1 MERDPDQLASARPSV
16 PFGRSDGAGLAETAV
31 RVVTAEQAMA
41 CEAATIAAGTES
53 FVLMRAAGE
62 AAARLIIERQADVR
76 TAGALIVAGTGN
88 NGGDA
93 WVVAGALARAGCPV
107 TMESLGEP
115 RSADAQRAQREAAGH
130 LAAVSPAVQPA
141 VVVDGVLGTGA
152 RGDARGSAAEAIT
165 RINAMTGSAAIVA
178 LDVPSGM
185 DATTGAGGAVVRADE
200 TYTFGTLKR
209 GLLLRRDETGAI
221 AVLDIG
227 LRDDVHGTDADRDRT
242 AAQRAAPASA
252 PAARLVDAAWVRRA
266 VPPIPADA
274 HKGVRR
280 RLAILGGADGMAGA
294 PMLAA
299 RGALRSGIGMV
310 QLLVAPTNVPV
321 VQAALPETMAAR
333 WPVTAEDQERAI
345 DWAHV
350 FLLGPGLGRTVMS
363 RALVERLLVAWRGP
377 VVLDADALNVFAGE
391 PRSLGTLLGSRPA
404 IVTPHPVEAARL
416 LRLEPRE
423 VLERRFE
430 VGGEL
435 ARALGATVVLKGPP
449 TIISAPDGRV
459 AVSASGAPT
468 LGTAGSGD
476 ALSGIIATLLGQT
489 LDAFGAATSG
499 AWIHGRAGEIAA
511 RGGSVRGSSL
521 EDVIASLRDVWS
533 LDEPAPRAPM
543 LAELPSVGRQR

>member
-1 MERDPDQLASARPSV
+1 
-16 PFGRSDGAGLAETAV
+16 
-31 RVVTAEQAMA
+31 MA

-53 FVLMRAAGE
+53 FALMRAAGE
-62 AAARLIIERQADVR
+62 AAAALILERCPDVR
-76 TAGALIVAGTGN
+76 TGGALVVAGTGN

-107 TMESLGEP
+107 TVESLGEP
-115 RSADAQRAQREAAGH
+115 RSADAQRAQREAAGA
-130 LAAVSPAVQPA
+130 LADVSPAGRPA

-152 RGDARGSAAEAIT
+152 RGDARGEAAEAIA
-165 RINAMTGSAAIVA
+165 RINASREGAAIIA

-185 DATTGAGGAVVRADE
+185 DATTGAGGLVVRADQ

-209 GLLLRRDETGAI
+209 GLLLRRDEAGAI

-227 LRDDVHGTDADRDRT
+227 LNDD
-242 AAQRAAPASA
+242 AAAAP
-252 PAARLVDAAWVRRA
+252 RLVDAAWTRRA

-333 WPVTAEDQERAI
+333 WPVTAEDQERLIA
-345 DWAHV
+345 WAHV
-350 FLLGPGLGRTVMS
+350 ILLGPGLGRTVMS

-391 PRSLGTLLGSRPA
+391 PRSLGTLLGARPA

-416 LRLEPRE
+416 LRMEPRD
-423 VLERRFE
+423 VLARRFE

-476 ALSGIIATLLGQT
+476 VLSGIIATLLGQT

-499 AWIHGRAGEIAA
+499 AWIHGRAGEAA
-511 RGGSVRGSSL
+511 ALEGSVRGTAL
-521 EDVIASLRDVWS
+521 EDVIAALRHVWS
-533 LDEPAPRAPM
+533 LGEPAPRPPVLTA
-543 LAELPSVGRQR
+543 LPAVGTQR